1 MENTVVG
8 VYDSYTQAQNAMN
21 ELLSAGF
28 SRSDVQLSP
37 DADGMTASDDAGSS
51 GGGSSIGNFFR
62 SLFGMEEHHEHRD
75 IYSEAVRRGSCVL
88 SVNAASDEQRDRA
101 TDIMNRYDPVD
112 IDERSSH
119 WKSQGWSRYDESA
132 PMYTDS
138 EIEKDRAMYGQSRA
152 PSIGDAMSDMSASD
166 SVSTSR
172 TDWSAGS
179 TPAAATGMTGM
190 TGMRESDDSAMH
202 RLSSMGDS
210 SMGDS
215 SMDDRALGDR
225 TLRGSQTDT
234 TRIPVVEEEL
244 QVGKREVQR
253 GGVRVYQRVRET
265 PVNESVQLRE
275 EHVKVERHPVD
286 QPASAADIDAIK
298 EGAVELRETAEEAV
312 VSKTARV
319 VEEVVVGK
327 EATERTEHINDTVRR
342 TDVEVEQLGTHAG
355 ARDAATSGTMSDY
368 RDTGMTADDSDY
380 RTHWQTAYGQT
391 GSRYEDYDAA
401 YRYGSTMAGTERF
414 RNYRWEDA
422 EPGMRREW
430 ETNHP
435 ESAWDKVKDAVRYGA
450 ERVSGRERH

>member
-8 VYDSYTQAQNAMN
+8 VYDSYAQAQNAMN
-21 ELLSAGF
+21 DLLSAGF

-37 DADGMTASDDAGSS
+37 DADGMTTSDSAGST
-51 GGGSSIGNFFR
+51 GGGSSIGSFFR
-62 SLFGMEEHHEHRD
+62 SLFGMEEQHEHRD
-75 IYSEAVRRGSCVL
+75 IYAEAVRRGSCVL
-88 SVNAASDEQRDRA
+88 SVDAASEEQRDRA
-101 TDIMNRYDPVD
+101 TEIMNRYDPVD

-119 WKSQGWSRYDESA
+119 WKSQGWNRYDESS
-132 PMYTDS
+132 PMLTDS
-138 EIEKDRAMYGQSRA
+138 EIEKDRALYGQSRV
-152 PSIGDAMSDMSASD
+152 PSIGEAMSDMSGAD
-166 SVSTSR
+166 SVSSSPTDR
-172 TDWSAGS
+172 TGNAAAAGAAAAGTAATGASLAGS
-179 TPAAATGMTGM
+179 TG
-190 TGMRESDDSAMH
+190 
-202 RLSSMGDS
+202 SSMPQRDQ
-210 SMGDS
+210 SMT
-215 SMDDRALGDR
+215 DR
-225 TLRGSQTDT
+225 TLAGAQTDS

-253 GGVRVYQRVRET
+253 GGVRVYQRMRET
-265 PVNESVQLRE
+265 PVSESVQLRE

-286 QPASAADIDAIK
+286 QPASVADLDAIK

-327 EATERTEHINDTVRR
+327 ETTERTADIHDTVRR
-342 TDVEVEQLGTHAG
+342 TDVEVEQLGAHAG
-355 ARDAATSGTMSDY
+355 ARSGMMSDY
-368 RDTGMTADDSDY
+368 RDTSMTADDSDY
-380 RTHWQTAYGQT
+380 RTHWQNAYGQS

-414 RNYRWEDA
+414 RNYQWEDA

-450 ERVSGRERH
+450 ERVSGRGQR

>member
-8 VYDSYTQAQNAMN
+8 VYDSYAQAQNAMN

-37 DADGMTASDDAGSS
+37 DADGMTAGDSGGASS
-51 GGGSSIGNFFR
+51 SAVGGGGGGSSIGNFFR
-62 SLFGMEEHHEHRD
+62 SLFGMEDHHEHHD

-101 TDIMNRYDPVD
+101 TEIMNRFDPVD

-166 SVSTSR
+166 SVSASR
-172 TDWSAGS
+172 TDWSSDA
-179 TPAAATGMTGM
+179 TPTGATGTTGM
-190 TGMRESDDSAMH
+190 SGAAHSG
-202 RLSSMGDS
+202 SSMPRDAGTT
-210 SMGDS
+210 
-215 SMDDRALGDR
+215 DR
-225 TLRGSQTDT
+225 TLTGSRSDG

-286 QPASAADIDAIK
+286 QPASAADIDAIS
-298 EGAVELRETAEEAV
+298 EGAMELRETAEEAV
-312 VSKTARV
+312 VSKSARV

-327 EATERTEHINDTVRR
+327 EVTERTEQINDTVRR
-342 TDVEVEQLGTHAG
+342 TDVEVEQLGTRAG
-355 ARDAATSGTMSDY
+355 GRTDMMSDY

-380 RTHWQTAYGQT
+380 RTHWQTAYGQS

-401 YRYGSTMAGTERF
+401 YRYGSTMAGSSS
-414 RNYRWEDA
+414 YQGGWEDA

-450 ERVSGRERH
+450 ERVSGRGQR